1 METLTCKRMQE
12 LNGENDGMTINGV
25 VGKFKKHP
33 IIVEHKVAMV
43 IR

>member
-1 METLTCKRMQE
+1 MQKNARIE
-12 LNGENDGMTINGV
+12 WENDGMTINGV

-33 IIVEHKVAMV
+33 IIVEHEVAMV